1 MSSDIVRRR
10 AEIEGVTAGRTLC
23 DELRHV
29 AETCGDAWAYS
40 DEAGAGAGDGWQ
52 SLTWLQVRQRV
63 LEVAAGFAALGLAPG
78 ERVALMLPNRSEHV
92 LADLGAVHA
101 GGLGVTLY
109 ATLAPEQIGYVA
121 ADCDARIALLDGAA
135 ELARWQPVL
144 DQLPGLTTIIVR
156 DPVACPAGDRYMTW
170 DGLVAL
176 GRERLAADPDEI
188 TARVAAIRPG
198 DPLALLYT
206 SGTTGNPKGV
216 VLSHRNILYEMAAAE
231 RMGIVVP
238 RVRWV
243 SYLPLAHIAERMFS
257 IYLAIGAVS
266 HVHFCPDPAQ
276 LVRVIGQVR
285 PTAFFGVPR
294 VWEKIRAGIQAL
306 LAAEQDEG
314 KRAAVAQA
322 MDIGRRYVQSCQY
335 GQATPPELEAQFRAA
350 DEQVLGPIRGLLGL
364 GEAVS
369 VFSAAAPLPPDVAAF
384 FAGLGMK
391 ILDVYGMTETTG
403 AFTANTT
410 AEFKLGTVGRSYA
423 GMEVVIAGDGEI
435 LARGPLTTPGYLNRP
450 DLTEAL
456 IDPDGWLHTG
466 DIGTIDA
473 DGFVSVID
481 RKKELIITAGGE
493 NIAPAAVENVLVA
506 HPLIGQALAYGD
518 RQPYVIALLTLDG
531 EAAPAWPGPAA
542 SPPAHSQ
549 SWPQTR
555 RCSPRWPPGSPPPT
569 NGWPGCS
576 RSSVG
581 ACCRWNGPPR
591 PGNSPPPSSSS
602 AASCTPSTPTSST
615 PSTQDDPGRLPSAGR
630 RARPGKTSTA
640 PRDAAGPVA
649 SGSKP
654 RSGSFPLNPNRP
666 RHRRPSFNLC
676 CLPGLSGVPL
686 LGAGTHQDHAASLQL
701 GQ

>member
-1 MSSDIVRRR
+1 
-10 AEIEGVTAGRTLC
+10 VTAGRTLC

-29 AETCGDAWAYS
+29 AETSGDVRAYS
-40 DEAGAGAGDGWQ
+40 DEAGAGAGNGWQ
-52 SLTWLQVRQRV
+52 SLTWSQVRQRV

-121 ADCDARIALLDGAA
+121 ADCDARIAVLDGAA

-170 DGLVAL
+170 DGLMAL

-188 TARVAAIRPG
+188 TARVAAIKPG

-216 VLSHRNILYEMAAAE
+216 VLTHQNILYEMAAAE
-231 RMGIVVP
+231 RMGVVVP

-266 HVHFCPDPAQ
+266 DVHFCPDPAQ

-322 MDIGRRYVQSCQY
+322 MGIARRYVQSCQY

-350 DEQVLGPIRGLLGL
+350 DEQVLGPIRGLLGV

-403 AFTANTT
+403 AFTANTP
-410 AEFKLGTVGRSYA
+410 AEFKLGTVGRPYA
-423 GMEVVIAGDGEI
+423 GMEVAIAGDGEI
-435 LARGPLTTPGYLNRP
+435 LARGPLATPGYLNRP

-466 DIGTIDA
+466 DIAAIDA
-473 DGFVSVID
+473 DGYVRIID
-481 RKKELIITAGGE
+481 RKKDLIINAAGKNMSPANIETAVL
-493 NIAPAAVENVLVA
+493 AAS
-506 HPLIGQALAYGD
+506 PLIGQVVAIGD
-518 RQPYVIALLTLDG
+518 RRPYVAALIVLD
-531 EAAPAWPGPAA
+531 P
-542 SPPAHSQ
+542 
-549 SWPQTR
+549 
-555 RCSPRWPPGSPPPT
+555 
-569 NGWPGCS
+569 
-576 RSSVG
+576 
-581 ACCRWNGPPR
+581 
-591 PGNSPPPSSSS
+591 
-602 AASCTPSTPTSST
+602 
-615 PSTQDDPGRLPSAGR
+615 
-630 RARPGKTSTA
+630 
-640 PRDAAGPVA
+640 DAAGPFAAHHGA
-649 SGSKP
+649 SDTS
-654 RSGSFPLNPNRP
+654 
-666 RHRRPSFNLC
+666 
-676 CLPGLSGVPL
+676 
-686 LGAGTHQDHAASLQL
+686 AASLAAHPAIHAAVEAAVQAGNGKL
-701 GQ
+701 SRVEQIKRFAIVPAFWKPGGDELTPTMKLKRRPIAAKYAEVIDSMYTTTTQPA

>member
-1 MSSDIVRRR
+1 
-10 AEIEGVTAGRTLC
+10 VTAGRTLC

-29 AETCGDAWAYS
+29 AETSGDARAYS

-52 SLTWLQVRQRV
+52 SLTWSQVRQRV
-63 LEVAAGFAALGLAPG
+63 LEVAAGFAALGLAAG

-121 ADCDARIALLDGAA
+121 ADCDARIAVLDGAA

-188 TARVAAIRPG
+188 TARVAAIKPG

-216 VLSHRNILYEMAAAE
+216 VLTHRNILYEMAAAE

-257 IYLAIGAVS
+257 IYLAIDAVS

-322 MDIGRRYVQSCQY
+322 MDIGRRYLHSCQY

-350 DEQVLGPIRGLLGL
+350 DEQALGPIRGLLGL

-403 AFTANTT
+403 AFTANTP
-410 AEFKLGTVGRSYA
+410 AEFKLGTVGRPYA
-423 GMEVVIAGDGEI
+423 GMEVAIAGDGEI

-466 DIGTIDA
+466 DIGAIDA
-473 DGFVSVID
+473 DGFVSVTD

-493 NIAPAAVENVLVA
+493 NIAPAAVENALVA

-518 RQPYVIALLTLDG
+518 RRPYVIALLTLDG
-531 EAAPAWPGPAA
+531 EAAPAWARARGITAGSLAELASDPQVLAEVAA
-542 SPPAHSQ
+542 
-549 SWPQTR
+549 
-555 RCSPRWPPGSPPPT
+555 G
-569 NGWPGCS
+569 
-576 RSSVG
+576 V
-581 ACCRWNGPPR
+581 
-591 PGNSPPPSSSS
+591 
-602 AASCTPSTPTSST
+602 AAANERLAQVQQVKQWRLLPVEWTAETEELTPTLKLKRRVVHAKYADIIDS
-615 PSTQDDPGRLPSAGR
+615 LYAG
-630 RARPGKTSTA
+630 
-640 PRDAAGPVA
+640 
-649 SGSKP
+649 
-654 RSGSFPLNPNRP
+654 
-666 RHRRPSFNLC
+666 
-676 CLPGLSGVPL
+676 
-686 LGAGTHQDHAASLQL
+686 
-701 GQ
+701 

>member
-1 MSSDIVRRR
+1 MSSDIVRQR
-10 AEIEGVTAGRTLC
+10 AEIEGETAGRTLC
-23 DELRHV
+23 DELRHA
-29 AETCGDAWAYS
+29 AETCGDDPAYS
-40 DEAGAGAGDGWQ
+40 DEAGDGWQ
-52 SLTWLQVRQRV
+52 SLTWSQVRQRV

-121 ADCDARIALLDGAA
+121 ADCDARIAVLDGAA

-144 DQLPGLTTIIVR
+144 DQLPGITKIVVR
-156 DPVACPAGDRYMTW
+156 DPAACPAGDQYMTW

-176 GRERLAADPDEI
+176 GRDRLAAGPDEVA
-188 TARVAAIRPG
+188 ARVTAIKPG

-216 VLSHRNILYEMAAAE
+216 VLTHRNILYEMAAAE

-266 HVHFCPDPAQ
+266 HVHFCPDASQ
-276 LVRVIGQVR
+276 LVRVIGKVR

-306 LAAEQDEG
+306 LAAEPDEG
-314 KRAAVAQA
+314 KRAGVARA
-322 MDIGRRYVQSCQY
+322 MDTGRRYVQSRQY
-335 GQATPPELEAQFRAA
+335 GQATPPELAAQFRAA
-350 DEQVLGPIRGLLGL
+350 DDQVLGPIRGLLGL

-384 FAGLGMK
+384 FAGLGLA

-403 AFTANTT
+403 AFTANTP
-410 AEFKLGTVGRSYA
+410 ADFKLGTVGRPYA
-423 GMEVVIAGDGEI
+423 GMEVTIAADGEI
-435 LARGPLTTPGYLNRP
+435 LTRGPLTTPGYLNQP
-450 DLTEAL
+450 GLTEAL

-473 DGFVSVID
+473 DGFVSVTD

-493 NIAPAAVENVLVA
+493 NIAPAAVESALVA

-518 RQPYVIALLTLDG
+518 GRPYMIALLTLDG
-531 EAAPAWPGPAA
+531 EAAPGWARARGITAGSLAELACDPQVLTEVAA
-542 SPPAHSQ
+542 GVTAANQ
-549 SWPQTR
+549 RLARVQQVK
-555 RCSPRWPPGSPPPT
+555 RWRLLPVEWT
-569 NGWPGCS
+569 
-576 RSSVG
+576 
-581 ACCRWNGPPR
+581 AE
-591 PGNSPPPSSSS
+591 
-602 AASCTPSTPTSST
+602 TEELTPTLKLKRRVVHAKYADIIDS
-615 PSTQDDPGRLPSAGR
+615 LYAG
-630 RARPGKTSTA
+630 
-640 PRDAAGPVA
+640 
-649 SGSKP
+649 
-654 RSGSFPLNPNRP
+654 
-666 RHRRPSFNLC
+666 
-676 CLPGLSGVPL
+676 
-686 LGAGTHQDHAASLQL
+686 
-701 GQ
+701 

>member
-1 MSSDIVRRR
+1 VSSDIVRRR
-10 AEIEGVTAGRTLC
+10 AEVEGVTAGRTLC

-29 AETCGDAWAYS
+29 AETSGDTDAYS
-40 DEAGAGAGDGWQ
+40 DEAGTGDGWQ
-52 SLTWLQVRQRV
+52 SLTWSQVRQRV

-121 ADCDARIALLDGAA
+121 ADCDARIAVLDGAA

-156 DPVACPAGDRYMTW
+156 DPAACPAGDRYMTW
-170 DGLVAL
+170 AGLAAL
-176 GRERLAADPDEI
+176 GQDRLAAAPGEI
-188 TARVAAIRPG
+188 TDRVAAIKPD

-216 VLSHRNILYEMAAAE
+216 VLTHRNILYEMAAAE

-314 KRAAVAQA
+314 KRAAVARA
-322 MDIGRRYVQSCQY
+322 MDIGRHYVQSCQY
-335 GQATPPELEAQFRAA
+335 GQATPPELAAQFRAA

-403 AFTANTT
+403 AFTANTP
-410 AEFKLGTVGRSYA
+410 AGFKLGTVGRPYA
-423 GMEVVIAGDGEI
+423 GMEVAIAGDGEI
-435 LARGPLTTPGYLNRP
+435 LTRGPLTTPGYLNRP
-450 DLTEAL
+450 DLTEDL

-473 DGFVSVID
+473 DGFVSVTD

-518 RQPYVIALLTLDG
+518 RRPYVIALLTLDG
-531 EAAPAWPGPAA
+531 EAAPAWARARGITAGSLAQLASDPQVLAEVAA
-542 SPPAHSQ
+542 GVAAANEQ
-549 SWPQTR
+549 LARVQQVK
-555 RCSPRWPPGSPPPT
+555 RWRLLPVEWT
-569 NGWPGCS
+569 
-576 RSSVG
+576 
-581 ACCRWNGPPR
+581 AE
-591 PGNSPPPSSSS
+591 
-602 AASCTPSTPTSST
+602 TEELTPTHKHNRRVVHAKYADIIDS
-615 PSTQDDPGRLPSAGR
+615 LYAG
-630 RARPGKTSTA
+630 
-640 PRDAAGPVA
+640 
-649 SGSKP
+649 
-654 RSGSFPLNPNRP
+654 
-666 RHRRPSFNLC
+666 
-676 CLPGLSGVPL
+676 
-686 LGAGTHQDHAASLQL
+686 
-701 GQ
+701 

>member
-29 AETCGDAWAYS
+29 AATCGDARAYS
-40 DEAGAGAGDGWQ
+40 DEAGAGDGWQ
-52 SLTWLQVRQRV
+52 SLTWSQVRQRV
-63 LEVAAGFAALGLAPG
+63 LELAAGFAALGLAPG

-121 ADCDARIALLDGAA
+121 ADCDARIAVLDGAA

-144 DQLPGLTTIIVR
+144 DQLPGLTAVIVR
-156 DPVACPAGDRYMTW
+156 DPVACPAGDRYLTW

-176 GRERLAADPDEI
+176 GRKRLAADPDEI
-188 TARVAAIRPG
+188 TARVAAIKPG

-216 VLSHRNILYEMAAAE
+216 VLTHRNILYEMAAAE

-314 KRAAVAQA
+314 RRAAVAQA

-403 AFTANTT
+403 AFTANTP
-410 AEFKLGTVGRSYA
+410 AEFKLGTVGRPYA
-423 GMEVVIAGDGEI
+423 GMEVRSADDGEI

-473 DGFVSVID
+473 DGFVSVTD

-518 RQPYVIALLTLDG
+518 RRPYVVALLTLDG
-531 EAAPAWPGPAA
+531 EVAPAWARARGITAGSLAELASDPQVLAEVAA
-542 SPPAHSQ
+542 GVAAANERLARVQ
-549 SWPQTR
+549 QVK
-555 RCSPRWPPGSPPPT
+555 RWHLLPVEWT
-569 NGWPGCS
+569 
-576 RSSVG
+576 
-581 ACCRWNGPPR
+581 AE
-591 PGNSPPPSSSS
+591 
-602 AASCTPSTPTSST
+602 TEELTPTLKLKRRVVHAKYADIIGS
-615 PSTQDDPGRLPSAGR
+615 LYAG
-630 RARPGKTSTA
+630 
-640 PRDAAGPVA
+640 
-649 SGSKP
+649 
-654 RSGSFPLNPNRP
+654 
-666 RHRRPSFNLC
+666 
-676 CLPGLSGVPL
+676 
-686 LGAGTHQDHAASLQL
+686 
-701 GQ
+701 